1 MKREIKFRAWDGE
14 KIHEWDS
21 TTHKATAEITG
32 TPYPK
37 LFYLPMSWLVGD
49 SNDWQWMQYTELKD
63 KNDKEIYEGDIV
75 QLDVSPYGMDKIEV
89 VKYENGGVYPFAIAG
104 WECTPMP
111 KEVEVIG
118 NVYENSDLLNNHEN

>member
-1 MKREIKFRAWDGE
+1 MKRELKFRAWFTDGDGRTSSEGSHMQYDILLMKGKYLDDMDGE
-14 KIHEWDS
+14 IYGTCDYPVMQF
-21 TTHKATAEITG
+21 TG
-32 TPYPK
+32 
-37 LFYLPMSWLVGD
+37 
-49 SNDWQWMQYTELKD
+49 LKD

>member
-1 MKREIKFRAWDGE
+1 VEKKGE
-14 KIHEWDS
+14 NPKMNYNPPFTGDETFCEWDMVDIN
-21 TTHKATAEITG
+21 KAFQGGGAADYDGGLTI
-32 TPYPK
+32 
-37 LFYLPMSWLVGD
+37 
-49 SNDWQWMQYTELKD
+49 MQYTELKD